1 MIVSKTRLIRAWR
14 GEPLRA
20 RTRSTAVLAVG
31 AIPNAFGVESNSTAT
46 EKDACFTRRL
56 ATASRSFGGLE
67 SRTPRSPLLHLI
79 VVSLILLC
87 SSSVLPAAPRERS
100 ISPSRQFIIFGG
112 NRILRSAVSDAA
124 ERMKSKVL
132 GLLHLRDQWSVP
144 ILLNLERPQANAPEV
159 PPVLLNFSQT
169 GAGLKIQL
177 DLLVDRD
184 FQPAVLQ
191 REVLRALLLEMSYRA
206 LPSLPAGT
214 PYVAPPDWL
223 VDGILTLDNESPE
236 VFEGLDSVASYPP
249 ALGSFLAQHPR
260 LLDSQSRV
268 LYCACASSLVRILVE
283 HENGHAQLT
292 HYIADLPRA
301 SADALSDLQ
310 AHFPWL
316 GKESGAMEKNWSEN
330 ITRVAR
336 ERRFALVTFA
346 ATSEQLD
353 ECLRTKIAQDRE
365 KKNSLTL
372 EEAVRASRPS
382 IDPKAATELGQR
394 LTLLT
399 ARAHPLLRPVVVDY
413 QLAAELVAHKK
424 RHGLAKR
431 LAGSAALR
439 EKIAARMSE
448 VDDFMNWY
456 EATQAKTAS
465 GAFRDY
471 LHASD
476 SGEEVPRRRDAL
488 SVYLDALE
496 TQLR

>member
-1 MIVSKTRLIRAWR
+1 VSKLGKAAGVFGFVLI
-14 GEPLRA
+14 
-20 RTRSTAVLAVG
+20 
-31 AIPNAFGVESNSTAT
+31 
-46 EKDACFTRRL
+46 
-56 ATASRSFGGLE
+56 
-67 SRTPRSPLLHLI
+67 
-79 VVSLILLC
+79 C
-87 SSSVLPAAPRERS
+87 SALPAAPLERS

-124 ERMKSKVL
+124 ERVKSK
-132 GLLHLRDQWSVP
+132 LLALLQSRDQWSVP
-144 ILLNLERPQANAPEV
+144 ILLNLQRPQANAPEV
-159 PPVLLNFSQT
+159 PAVLLNFSQT

-184 FQPAVLQ
+184 FQPPVLQ

-206 LPSLPAGT
+206 LSSLPAGT

-236 VFEGLDSVASYPP
+236 VFEGLDSVASSPP
-249 ALGSFLAQHPR
+249 VLKNFLAQNPK
-260 LLDSQSRV
+260 LLDSQSRA
-268 LYCACASSLVRILVE
+268 LYRACASALVRILLE
-283 HENGHAQLT
+283 HENGRVQLNR
-292 HYIADLPRA
+292 YIGDLPRA
-301 SADALSDLQ
+301 SVDALSDLR

-316 GKESGAMEKNWSEN
+316 GNDPDSTEKHWREN
-330 ITRVAR
+330 VVRVAN
-336 ERRFALVTFA
+336 ERRFALITFA

-353 ECLRTKIAQDRE
+353 ECLRTKIAQDRG
-365 KKNSLTL
+365 KKNSLNL
-372 EEAVRASRPS
+372 EETVRASRPN
-382 IDPKAATELGQR
+382 IDTGAATELGQR
-394 LTLLT
+394 LTLLG

-413 QLAAELVAHKK
+413 QLAAELLARKN

-439 EKIAARMSE
+439 ERIAARMSE

-471 LHASD
+471 LHAVGS
-476 SGEEVPRRRDAL
+476 SEQVPRRRDAL

-496 TQLR
+496 TQLQ

>member
-1 MIVSKTRLIRAWR
+1 MSK
-14 GEPLRA
+14 
-20 RTRSTAVLAVG
+20 
-31 AIPNAFGVESNSTAT
+31 FGKAAGV
-46 EKDACFTRRL
+46 
-56 ATASRSFGGLE
+56 FGF
-67 SRTPRSPLLHLI
+67 
-79 VVSLILLC
+79 ILTC
-87 SSSVLPAAPRERS
+87 SALPAAPLERS
-100 ISPSRQFIIFGG
+100 ISPSRQFIVFGG

-124 ERMKSKVL
+124 ERVKSK
-132 GLLHLRDQWSVP
+132 LLALLQSRDQWSVP
-144 ILLNLERPQANAPEV
+144 ILLNLQRPQANAPEV
-159 PPVLLNFSQT
+159 PAVLLNFSQT

-184 FQPAVLQ
+184 FQPPVLQ
-191 REVLRALLLEMSYRA
+191 REVLRALLLELSYRA

-236 VFEGLDSVASYPP
+236 VFEGLDSVASSPP
-249 ALGSFLAQHPR
+249 VLKIFLAQNPR
-260 LLDSQSRV
+260 LLDSQSRA
-268 LYCACASSLVRILVE
+268 LYRACASALVRILLE
-283 HENGHAQLT
+283 HENGRVQLNR
-292 HYIADLPRA
+292 YIADLPRA
-301 SADALSDLQ
+301 SVDALSDLR

-316 GKESGAMEKNWSEN
+316 GKDPGSTEKNWREN
-330 ITRVAR
+330 VVRVAN
-336 ERRFALVTFA
+336 ERRFALITFA

-353 ECLRTKIAQDRE
+353 ECLRTKIAQDWG
-365 KKNSLTL
+365 KKNSLNL
-372 EEAVRASRPS
+372 EETVRASQPN
-382 IDPKAATELGQR
+382 IDTRAATELGQR
-394 LTLLT
+394 LTLLG

-413 QLAAELVAHKK
+413 QLAAELLARKK

-471 LHASD
+471 LHAVD
-476 SGEEVPRRRDAL
+476 SSEQVPRRRDAL

-496 TQLR
+496 TQLQ

>member
-1 MIVSKTRLIRAWR
+1 MTSLEDKLLIVSRVRFIRAWR
-14 GEPLRA
+14 GELPRA
-20 RTRSTAVLAVG
+20 RRCHRRCSSFHRLIVLAFVL
-31 AIPNAFGVESNSTAT
+31 V
-46 EKDACFTRRL
+46 
-56 ATASRSFGGLE
+56 
-67 SRTPRSPLLHLI
+67 
-79 VVSLILLC
+79 C
-87 SSSVLPAAPRERS
+87 SALPAAPLERS

-124 ERMKSKVL
+124 ERVKSKVL
-132 GLLHLRDQWSVP
+132 GLLQLRDQWSVP
-144 ILLNLERPQANAPEV
+144 ILLNLQRPQANAPEV
-159 PPVLLNFSQT
+159 PSVLLNFSQT

-184 FQPAVLQ
+184 FRPAVLQ
-191 REVLRALLLEMSYRA
+191 REALRALLLELSYRA

-236 VFEGLDSVASYPP
+236 IFEGLDSVASNPP
-249 ALGSFLAQHPR
+249 ALGSFLAQHPG
-260 LLDSQSRV
+260 LLDSQSRA
-268 LYCACASSLVRILVE
+268 LYRACASALVRILIE
-283 HENGHAQLT
+283 HESGRAQLIR
-292 HYIADLPRA
+292 YIADLPRA
-301 SADALSDLQ
+301 STDALSDLQ

-316 GKESGAMEKNWSEN
+316 GKEPGAIEKNWSEH
-330 ITRVAR
+330 IARVAH
-336 ERRFALVTFA
+336 ERRFALITFA

-372 EEAVRASRPS
+372 EETVRVSRPN
-382 IDPKAATELGQR
+382 IDTKAATELGQR
-394 LTLLT
+394 LTLLA

-413 QLAAELVAHKK
+413 QLAAELVVRKK
-424 RHGLAKR
+424 RHGLARR

-439 EKIAARMSE
+439 QQIAARMSE

-471 LHASD
+471 LHAAD
-476 SGEEVPRRRDAL
+476 SSEAVPPRRDAL

-496 TQLR
+496 TQLQ